1 MIVPSIQN
9 LPRNPRILIVEDEAL
24 IAIHIADILQSH
36 GFEVVGTC
44 QSVLQ
49 AFAHL
54 ENNDC
59 CDAAILDAHLRNESA
74 SAVATALAQ
83 RKIPFVVFTGH
94 GRAQLPTEL
103 ASAPVLAKPV
113 NTEDLI
119 SEVKRLLVL
128 R

>member
-1 MIVPSIQN
+1 MIGPTMQK
-9 LPRNPRILIVEDEAL
+9 LQKKHRILIVEDEAL
-24 IAIHIADILQSH
+24 VAIHIADILQSH

-44 QSVLQ
+44 QSVSQ
-49 AFAHL
+49 ALAHL

-83 RKIPFVVFTGH
+83 RKIPFVVVTGH

>member
-1 MIVPSIQN
+1 MIGPTMQK
-9 LPRNPRILIVEDEAL
+9 LQKKHGILIVEDEAL
-24 IAIHIADILQSH
+24 IAMHIADILQSH
-36 GFEVVGTC
+36 GFEVVGPC
-44 QSVLQ
+44 QSVSQ

-59 CDAAILDAHLRNESA
+59 CDAAILDAHLRNESSA
-74 SAVATALAQ
+74 AVATALAQ
-83 RKIPFVVFTGH
+83 HKIPFIVVTGH

-103 ASAPVLAKPV
+103 ASSTVLAKPV

-119 SEVKRLLVL
+119 SEVSRLLVL